1 MQGDEANRLKKKS
14 INEHI
19 SSRKFNAKKFV
30 TEDLKT
36 VIYRGC
42 HYQEDGLSRDCRHKK
57 YNTGIDTEY
66 CMTCSTDGCNDA
78 LDYDLLKKS
87 LLANGAAD
95 GMTHSM
101 NIFLIIILIFHWF
114 F

>member
-1 MQGDEANRLKKKS
+1 
-14 INEHI
+14 
-19 SSRKFNAKKFV
+19 
-30 TEDLKT
+30 
-36 VIYRGC
+36 
-42 HYQEDGLSRDCRHKK
+42 
-57 YNTGIDTEY
+57 
-66 CMTCSTDGCNDA
+66 MTCSTDGCNDA

-95 GMTHSM
+95 VMTHSM